1 MLEVKFIQEKFRDK
15 RKGGFRM
22 SKYMPILK
30 ALKRGYIKQE
40 DFVDYTPN
48 AEEYMYAHDMMMGQK
63 KIRVERD
70 LGWHPVIYKDF
81 AVFLV
86 ASKTTEAYIHAID
99 GIIMYQDLE
108 NFAAMYENSYLRTN
122 SVVLTPELS
131 KLIPEKF
138 RQKDVGMYRE
148 YRRNGFMRYQRRR
161 QRDPACPHDHRYH
174 AGPIYHSYHMQPIVF
189 IPPDTMV
196 EIEEGKGAK
205 KESGFKLYPKNA
217 EELGELPKESFQL
230 EETPKWIPLSEAM
243 MTRVIKETDYVAYVP
258 DKATVSFTAK
268 ETNTESAY
276 FGGKAQ
282 TAETEYT
289 LEGWHP
295 ILCYREARPYVQLVA
310 RRSTKFKLTIW
321 PKEESGKSGYC
332 TEVEGDN
339 QAKVGIELLERY
351 AKIYSNQSLKATGIP
366 FTEEI
371 MDILPNELIFR
382 EDSYWLA
389 NIFEYKLHWAGRRP
403 LKLSEYYGL
412 KKGLV
417 WVGDDIISYKRIK
430 DTVLDSQ
437 NMRIAIA
444 FENDVLVKINDKSHN
459 GASEKNG
466 LMLKSINVSRKQ
478 N

>member
-1 MLEVKFIQEKFRDK
+1 
-15 RKGGFRM
+15 M

-63 KIRVERD
+63 KIRAEKD

-81 AVFLV
+81 AVFLI
-86 ASKTTEAYIHAID
+86 ASEPTKAYIHGID
-99 GIIMYQDLE
+99 GIIRNDDLE
-108 NFAAMYENSYLRTN
+108 KFAAMYENSYLRTN

-138 RQKDVGMYRE
+138 KQKDVGMYRE
-148 YRRNGFMRYQRRR
+148 YRRNEFMRYQRRR

-174 AGPIYHSYHMQPIVF
+174 AGPIYYSYHMQPIVF

-196 EIEEGKGAK
+196 EIEEGKGAT

-217 EELGELPKESFQL
+217 EELRELPKESFQL

-276 FGGKAQ
+276 FGGKMQ

-295 ILCYREARPYVQLVA
+295 ILSYRNARPYVQLVA

-332 TEVEGDN
+332 TVVTGDN

-371 MDILPNELIFR
+371 MEILPNELIFR

-389 NIFEYKLHWAGRRP
+389 NNIFEYKLHWAGRIP
-403 LKLSEYYGL
+403 FELSKYYGL
-412 KKGLV
+412 SRGLV
-417 WVGDDIISYKRIK
+417 WVANSMFGYRCIK
-430 DTVLDSQ
+430 DSILGSQ

-459 GASEKNG
+459 GTSEEKG
-466 LMLKSINVSRKQ
+466 LVLKSIKGSRKQ